1 MELDTSTFILELIN
15 FVVLVWLLNR
25 FLFKPILNIM
35 NQRQTQINA
44 SIDNAAQIQK
54 DAALLRERYESRLDE
69 WEKEKQAAHAQLNG
83 ELAIE
88 KEKGLQQTREAIS
101 AEQTRLRA
109 QEDKQRMDWQHRIE
123 AQALKQGAI
132 FTSRLLSDLSSE
144 SLDASIVKFLI
155 KEIESWP
162 EEKLLALRKAAEDQQ
177 GQIQVVS
184 ARPLTAQIKNDIEH
198 ALNGCLHTVGHFS
211 YSIEPELLSG
221 LRLNVSPWL
230 MRANLGDELDA
241 FIDSG
246 IHHV

>member
-15 FVVLVWLLNR
+15 FIVLVWLLNR

-35 NQRQTQINA
+35 NQRQAQINS
-44 SIDNAAQIQK
+44 SIDNAAQTQK
-54 DAALLRERYESRLDE
+54 DATLLRERYESRLDE

-88 KEKGLQQTREAIS
+88 RKKELQKTREAIS

-109 QEDKQRMDWQHRIE
+109 QEEKQRVDWQHRIE
-123 AQALKQGAI
+123 AQALKQGAL
-132 FTSRLLSDLSSE
+132 FTSRLLSNLSSE
-144 SLDASIVKFLI
+144 SLDSSIAKFLI
-155 KEIESWP
+155 KEIECWP

-230 MRANLGDELDA
+230 MRANLGDELEA